1 MVCSGS
7 NCKTERDGTRV
18 VGRGGAAGWINER
31 SPSVMMMRVL
41 EVGRFLN
48 VKTHELRLHLQGA
61 RWENRDIPAPER
73 ALSVR
78 FRIGEELRE
87 VIWKDLSQFSS

>member
-1 MVCSGS
+1 MTDVLLSLDLAWYAADLR

-18 VGRGGAAGWINER
+18 VGRGGAAGWIKER
-31 SPSVMMMRVL
+31 SPSVMIMMRVL

-61 RWENRDIPAPER
+61 R
-73 ALSVR
+73 
-78 FRIGEELRE
+78 
-87 VIWKDLSQFSS
+87 